1 MAELT
6 PENAKRLRQLAD
18 RLMEQASSLDES
30 YSKHVEGLIGFNDK
44 LFLLN
49 GTTLTLSF
57 TVVSAFASHIAGKS
71 QALHLS
77 CLIWA
82 WWLLVS
88 SLSLS

>member
-6 PENAKRLRQLAD
+6 PENAKRARQLAD
-18 RLMEQASSLDES
+18 QLREQSGNLGEIF
-30 YSKHVEGLIGFNDK
+30 SKHAEGLICFTDK

-82 WWLLVS
+82 WWLLVP
-88 SLSLS
+88 